1 MDRILRIA
9 DELRNDRRLGGNIR
23 LARGRALGSIVGTWI
38 TQRHQD
44 IRDLLAKTIVRRES
58 LYSDF
63 ITESARLLVDA
74 MVQNNSDPQ
83 KLIPLYALL
92 SHIRL
97 SSSATVLETAE
108 AVIRII
114 VSTYPK
120 PNLTPEQI
128 ESRAVSGDGPLRQFS
143 DACRKELDSMQ
154 RQL

>member
-1 MDRILRIA
+1 MNSGLIA
-9 DELRNDRRLGGNIR
+9 ASAAVFGSLVG
-23 LARGRALGSIVGTWI
+23 ALGSVVGTWI

-44 IRDLLAKTIVRRES
+44 VRDLLAKTIVRRES

-63 ITESARLLVDA
+63 IAESARLLVDA

-92 SHIRL
+92 SRIRL
-97 SSSATVLETAE
+97 SSSAPVLETAE
-108 AVIRII
+108 TVIRII

-120 PNLTPEQI
+120 PNLTPEEI
-128 ESRAVSGDGPLRQFS
+128 EFRAVSGDDPLCQFS
-143 DACRKELDSMQ
+143 GACRKELDSLQ

>member
-1 MDRILRIA
+1 MNSGMIA
-9 DELRNDRRLGGNIR
+9 ASAAIFGS
-23 LARGRALGSIVGTWI
+23 LAGALGSVVGTWI

-63 ITESARLLVDA
+63 IAESARLLVDA

-92 SHIRL
+92 SRVRL

-128 ESRAVSGDGPLRQFS
+128 ESRAVSGDDPLRQFS
-143 DACRKELDSMQ
+143 DACRKELDSLQ

>member
-1 MDRILRIA
+1 MNSGMIA
-9 DELRNDRRLGGNIR
+9 ASAAVFGSLVG
-23 LARGRALGSIVGTWI
+23 ALGSVAGTWI

-44 IRDLLAKTIVRRES
+44 VRDLLAKTMVRRES

-63 ITESARLLVDA
+63 IAESARLLVDA

-92 SHIRL
+92 SRIRL
-97 SSSATVLETAE
+97 SSSTPVLETAE

-114 VSTYPK
+114 LSTYPK

-128 ESRAVSGDGPLRQFS
+128 ESRAMSGNDPLRQFS
-143 DACRKELDSMQ
+143 DACRKELDSIQ
-154 RQL
+154 RKL

>member
-1 MDRILRIA
+1 MNSGMIA
-9 DELRNDRRLGGNIR
+9 ASAAVFGSLVG
-23 LARGRALGSIVGTWI
+23 ALGSVVGTWI

-63 ITESARLLVDA
+63 IAESARLLVDA
-74 MVQNNSDPQ
+74 MVQSNSDPQ

-92 SHIRL
+92 SRVRL
-97 SSSATVLETAE
+97 SSSETVLETAE

-128 ESRAVSGDGPLRQFS
+128 ESRAVSGDDPLRQFS
-143 DACRKELDSMQ
+143 DACRKELDSIQ